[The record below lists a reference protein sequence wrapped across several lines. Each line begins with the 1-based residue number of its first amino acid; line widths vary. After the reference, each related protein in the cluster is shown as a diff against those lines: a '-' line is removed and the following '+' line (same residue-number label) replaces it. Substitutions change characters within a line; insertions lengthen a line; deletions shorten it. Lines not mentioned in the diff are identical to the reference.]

1 MLLRSIRFICRHY
14 FRSTRSIFGYLLM
27 SVTVLLLI
35 PLLSVYLPRVVVQ
48 AVTENWEFT
57 RLALYVAALT
67 AGIALLNVFSTISSM
82 KYTEKTSHGRMEM
95 MLILD
100 EVMMSSKYH
109 LVEDPAWQMKIEE
122 AGNAIFS
129 DGRSSGIAGMVHTL
143 RDFVINMAGIFTF
156 AAILGILHPMVLV
169 ILVFT
174 SLIPGLVANR
184 VNLHAFHQRENW
196 LHYDKQIDYIYNH
209 ITSAAVGKEIRLY
222 RADGFFLGRMAEAIK
237 NRLVW
242 VKKIL
247 PRSLGADGVSTLM
260 LVLQNGVALGWIAAE
275 IIQGKI
281 SVAEFTF
288 YSGAAIQFAQ
298 FMNQFVG
305 SYSTVKKC
313 SHDVQMVQE
322 AFAWL
327 PEKKEASGGKH
338 EETSEKVLEEGS
350 ERILEGVSAVASGNN
365 SAGCPAP
372 EIRFEHVTFAY
383 PGTGEPVLKDIS
395 FCVRPGEKMALVGA
409 NGAGKTTIVKLLC
422 GLYQPTEGR
431 ILIDGIPTSERED
444 EELYS
449 LFSTVFQ
456 DKLVLPFSVLENVA
470 VNGKADVERV
480 RRCLEKAGLSQRFP
494 DLNQPLVK
502 GIQDGAEN
510 LSGGEEQKLLLARAL
525 YKEAPILVLDE
536 PTAALDPLA
545 ESELYVKYNEF
556 TREKTS
562 FFISHRLAS
571 TGFCDRI
578 LLLGDGQ
585 ILEEGSHK
593 ELLAKGGQYAHMF
606 QEQSKYYQNS
616 DNTSGGF

>member
-1 MLLRSIRFICRHY
+1 MLLRNIRFICRHY
-14 FRSTRSIFGYLLM
+14 FRSTRSIFVYLLM
-27 SVTVLLLI
+27 SVAAMLLI

-57 RLALYVAALT
+57 RLELYVGALA
-67 AGIALLNVFSTISSM
+67 AGIALLNVFSTLSSM
-82 KYTEKTSHGRMEM
+82 KYGEKAGHGRMEM

-100 EVMMSSKYH
+100 EVMMSCKYH
-109 LVEDPAWQMKIEE
+109 LVEDPAWQIKIEE

-129 DGRSSGIAGMVHTL
+129 DGRSSGIAGMVYTL
-143 RDFVINMAGIFTF
+143 RDFVINMAGICTF

-184 VNLHAFHQRENW
+184 VNLRTFNQRENW
-196 LHYDKQIDYIYNH
+196 VHYDKQIDYIYNH
-209 ITSAAVGKEIRLY
+209 ITGTTAGKEIRLY

-242 VKKIL
+242 AKKTL
-247 PRSLGADGVSTLM
+247 FRCLGTDGVSTLM
-260 LVLQNGVALGWIAAE
+260 LVLQNGIALGWIAGE

-298 FMNQFVG
+298 FMNRFV
-305 SYSTVKKC
+305 STYSTVKQC

-327 PEKKEASGGKH
+327 PEKKAAPFEMTSGH
-338 EETSEKVLEEGS
+338 
-350 ERILEGVSAVASGNN
+350 
-365 SAGCPAP
+365 PAP
-372 EIRFEHVTFAY
+372 EIRFEHVTFSY
-383 PGTGEPVLKDIS
+383 PGTEEPVLKDIS
-395 FCVRPGEKMALVGA
+395 FRVRPGEKMALVGA

-431 ILIDGIPTSERED
+431 ILIDGISNYERKD

-545 ESELYVKYNEF
+545 ESELYGKYNEF

-578 LLLGDGQ
+578 LLVGDGR
-585 ILEEGSHK
+585 ILEEGSHR

-606 QEQSKYYQNS
+606 REQSKYYKNS
-616 DNTSGGF
+616 LEADA

>member
-1 MLLRSIRFICRHY
+1 MLLRNIRFICRHY
-14 FRSTRSIFGYLLM
+14 FRSTRSIFVYLLI
-27 SVTVLLLI
+27 SVAAMLLT

-57 RLALYVAALT
+57 RLALYVDTLT
-67 AGIALLNVFSTISSM
+67 AGIALLNVFSTISGM
-82 KYTEKTSHGRMEM
+82 KYSEKASHGRMEM

-100 EVMMSSKYH
+100 DVMMDSKYH
-109 LVEDPAWQMKIEE
+109 LVEDPAWQTKIEE

-129 DGRSSGIAGMVHTL
+129 DGRSAGIAGMVHTL

-184 VNLHAFHQRENW
+184 VNLHTFRQRENW
-196 LHYDKQIDYIYNH
+196 LHYDKQIEYIYKH

-222 RADGFFLGRMAEAIK
+222 RADGFFLRWMAEAIK

-242 VKKIL
+242 VKKVL
-247 PRSLGADGVSTLM
+247 LQCLGADGVSTLM
-260 LVLQNGVALGWIAAE
+260 LVLQNGIALGWIAVE

-288 YSGAAIQFAQ
+288 YSGAAIQFSQ
-298 FMNQFVG
+298 FMNRFVG

-327 PEKKEASGGKH
+327 PEKK
-338 EETSEKVLEEGS
+338 VS
-350 ERILEGVSAVASGNN
+350 ERDAGANA
-365 SAGCPAP
+365 AGCPAP

-383 PGTGEPVLKDIS
+383 PGTEEPVLKDIS

-456 DKLVLPFSVLENVA
+456 DNLVLPFSVLENVA

-545 ESELYVKYNEF
+545 ESELYGKYNEF

-578 LLLGDGQ
+578 LLVGDGR
-585 ILEEGSHK
+585 ILEEGSHR

-606 QEQSKYYQNS
+606 REQSKYYKNS
-616 DNTSGGF
+616 LEADA

>member
-1 MLLRSIRFICRHY
+1 MLLRNIRFICRHY

-27 SVTVLLLI
+27 SVAVLLLI

-48 AVTENWEFT
+48 AVMENWEFA
-57 RLALYVAALT
+57 RLALYVVALT
-67 AGIALLNVFSTISSM
+67 AGIALLNVFSTISNM
-82 KYTEKTSHGRMEM
+82 KYSEKASHGRMEM
-95 MLILD
+95 ILILD

-109 LVEDPAWQMKIEE
+109 LVEDPAWQTKIEE
-122 AGNAIFS
+122 AGNAILS

-184 VNLHAFHQRENW
+184 VNLRTFHQRENW

-209 ITSAAVGKEIRLY
+209 ITSAAAGKDIRLY

-237 NRLVW
+237 KRLIW
-242 VKKIL
+242 EKRTL
-247 PRSLGADGVSTLM
+247 LRCLGTDGVSTLM

-288 YSGAAIQFAQ
+288 YSGVAIQFAQ

-322 AFAWL
+322 AFTWL
-327 PEKKEASGGKH
+327 PEKKEARGGKP
-338 EETSEKVLEEGS
+338 EKVSEG
-350 ERILEGVSAVASGNN
+350 ISAVASGNN
-365 SAGCPAP
+365 SIGCPAP

-383 PGTGEPVLKDIS
+383 PGTEEPVLKDIS
-395 FCVRPGEKMALVGA
+395 FCIRPGEKMALVGA

-480 RRCLEKAGLSQRFP
+480 QRCLEKAGLSQRFP

-616 DNTSGGF
+616 DNMKAE